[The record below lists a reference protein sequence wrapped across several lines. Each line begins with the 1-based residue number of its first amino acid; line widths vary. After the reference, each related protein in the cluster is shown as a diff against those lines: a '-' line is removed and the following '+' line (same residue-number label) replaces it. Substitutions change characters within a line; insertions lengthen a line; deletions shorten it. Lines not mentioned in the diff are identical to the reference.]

1 MLGHRQRVGMHSG
14 GNGSKISAACSRMF
28 DPVPRDRALK
38 IAALHQALAVQCV
51 ADTCSRTNAGIVIF
65 VAVWLVICLIGGLW
79 SKAPTVV
86 LAHTLLLSA
95 IAAMRVVLVRR
106 LPRLMDEDPI
116 KANMYLVL
124 AILLN
129 GGYWGSIGAH
139 GVLAGWGG
147 DVWWVLVTAAV
158 AAATTGAMV
167 MAINPALRLAYP
179 AIALLPMFV
188 AGLLGDQLHHQ
199 LMVGLAPIVYLYLI
213 RSSSVVSN
221 DYWATV
227 MSRVGAEE
235 KAQAMEVVSKTDA
248 LTQVQNRRSFE
259 WRLVNEW
266 DQAASAGSALSLLM
280 VDIDHFK
287 SINDTHGHPF
297 GDQCLKAVAQTLN
310 GSMRTSGDAVF
321 RYGGEE
327 FAVLLPKTN
336 LHGAQVMA
344 ERLLAQIR
352 AMRVDRGGD
361 AHSLTCSIGIAEAH
375 PAVGQDPRSLLQRAD
390 QALYRAKQGGRD
402 RAAVLPSKEP
412 GTLET
417 QASATDTAQSIRIG
431 SLYSLTSGTVPSLIM
446 ALNVRQPELQAELIL
461 GSNVDLVQKLRN
473 GFIDA
478 AVFGLPEGAE
488 DLRSEPL
495 FEDNLYFAAPADSPY
510 ALQASVDL
518 ASCAD
523 EKFVSLQQGFATQ
536 SRFAD
541 AFAVAG
547 FEPQV
552 VMTTNDIFSLMH
564 LVGGGM
570 GCSLLP
576 GRVRTSLP
584 PTVRLIPLEPRFAI
598 RQTISLSFLRTR
610 ERDPN
615 LLALLDA
622 SRTLRIAPG

>member
-1 MLGHRQRVGMHSG
+1 
-14 GNGSKISAACSRMF
+14 MF
-28 DPVPRDRALK
+28 DPVPRDQALK
-38 IAALHQALAVQCV
+38 SAALHRALAVQCV

-65 VAVWLVICLIGGLW
+65 VAVWLVICVIGGLW
-79 SKAPTVV
+79 TKAPNVV
-86 LAHTLLLSA
+86 LGHTLLLSA
-95 IAAMRVVLVRR
+95 IAVMRVVLVRR
-106 LPRLMDEDPI
+106 LPLLMAEDPI

-124 AILLN
+124 AILLS

-139 GVLAGWGG
+139 GVLADWGG
-147 DVWWVLVTAAV
+147 QVWWVLVTAAV

-167 MAINPALRLAYP
+167 MAINPALRLIYP
-179 AIALLPMFV
+179 AATLLPMFV
-188 AGLLGDQLHHQ
+188 SGFLGHQLQHQ
-199 LMVGLAPIVYLYLI
+199 LMAGLAPIVYLYLV
-213 RSSSVVSN
+213 RSSAVVSH

-259 WRLVNEW
+259 WRLGSEW
-266 DQAASAGSALSLLM
+266 EQAVSTGSALSLLM

-352 AMRVDRGGD
+352 AMRVDRGED
-361 AHSLTCSIGIAEAH
+361 SHSLTCSIGIAEAH
-375 PAVGQDPRSLLQRAD
+375 PAVGQDPKTLLQRAD
-390 QALYRAKQGGRD
+390 QALYRAKEGGRD
-402 RAAVLPSKEP
+402 RAAVLQPSEQTGRET
-412 GTLET
+412 GT
-417 QASATDTAQSIRIG
+417 SATDAAERIRIG

-446 ALNVRQPELQAELIL
+446 ALNELQPNVEAELIL
-461 GSNVDLVQKLRN
+461 GSNADLVQKLRN

-488 DLRSEPL
+488 DLKSEAL
-495 FEDNLYFAAPADSPY
+495 FEDNLYFAAPSDSPY
-510 ALQASVDL
+510 AQQSSVDL
-518 ASCAD
+518 ANCAD
-523 EKFVSLQQGFATQ
+523 EKFVSLKQGFVTQ
-536 SRFAD
+536 NRFAD
-541 AFAVAG
+541 AFVVAG
-547 FEPQV
+547 FEPHV

-576 GRVRTSLP
+576 GRVRASLP
-584 PTVRLIPLEPRFAI
+584 PTVRLIPLEPRYQI
-598 RQTISLSFLRTR
+598 RQTISLSYLRSR
-610 ERDPN
+610 DGDPN

-622 SRTLRIAPG
+622 SRMLRIPAG

>member
-1 MLGHRQRVGMHSG
+1 
-14 GNGSKISAACSRMF
+14 
-28 DPVPRDRALK
+28 
-38 IAALHQALAVQCV
+38 
-51 ADTCSRTNAGIVIF
+51 
-65 VAVWLVICLIGGLW
+65 
-79 SKAPTVV
+79 
-86 LAHTLLLSA
+86 
-95 IAAMRVVLVRR
+95 
-106 LPRLMDEDPI
+106 
-116 KANMYLVL
+116 
-124 AILLN
+124 
-129 GGYWGSIGAH
+129 
-139 GVLAGWGG
+139 
-147 DVWWVLVTAAV
+147 
-158 AAATTGAMV
+158 
-167 MAINPALRLAYP
+167 
-179 AIALLPMFV
+179 
-188 AGLLGDQLHHQ
+188 
-199 LMVGLAPIVYLYLI
+199 
-213 RSSSVVSN
+213 
-221 DYWATV
+221 
-227 MSRVGAEE
+227 
-235 KAQAMEVVSKTDA
+235 
-248 LTQVQNRRSFE
+248 
-259 WRLVNEW
+259 
-266 DQAASAGSALSLLM
+266 
-280 VDIDHFK
+280 
-287 SINDTHGHPF
+287 
-297 GDQCLKAVAQTLN
+297 
-310 GSMRTSGDAVF
+310 
-321 RYGGEE
+321 
-327 FAVLLPKTN
+327 
-336 LHGAQVMA
+336 
-344 ERLLAQIR
+344 
-352 AMRVDRGGD
+352 
-361 AHSLTCSIGIAEAH
+361 
-375 PAVGQDPRSLLQRAD
+375 
-390 QALYRAKQGGRD
+390 
-402 RAAVLPSKEP
+402 
-412 GTLET
+412 
-417 QASATDTAQSIRIG
+417 
-431 SLYSLTSGTVPSLIM
+431 M

-576 GRVRTSLP
+576 ERVRTSLP